1 MEVKKR
7 NGEIVTFEREK
18 IINTLNK
25 ANNDVG
31 ENYKLPSEV
40 IYDIVE
46 NVETYC
52 NANVPVL
59 SSTIQ
64 SIVENELFEKGSYQY
79 YNAYVKYK
87 SHGNKETEL
96 EEKIINLIDGTN
108 DELNKENSNKN
119 ATLASTQRDYM
130 AGEIS
135 KQIAR
140 KYIFPKDVMNAHD
153 KGIIH
158 IHDIDYAA
166 NHITNCCL
174 VNLEDILKNGTVMT
188 GTKIFPPKSFA
199 VAATVASQIIMSVSA
214 SQYGFQ

>member
-1 MEVKKR
+1 MKVRKR
-7 NGEIVTFEREK
+7 NGEIVAFEREK
-18 IINTLNK
+18 IINTLTK
-25 ANNDVG
+25 ANNEVR
-31 ENYKLPSEV
+31 EPYKIANEV

-46 NVETYC
+46 KVESYC
-52 NANVPVL
+52 NANIPIETF
-59 SSTIQ
+59 TIQ
-64 SIVENELFEKGSYQY
+64 NIVESELFEKGSYQF
-79 YNAYVKYK
+79 YNVYSKHK
-87 SHGNKETEL
+87 NSDETEL
-96 EEKIINLIDGTN
+96 EKKILNLIDGTN

-135 KQIAR
+135 KQLVR

-153 KGIIH
+153 RGIIH
-158 IHDIDYAA
+158 IHDLDYAA

-199 VAATVASQIIMSVSA
+199 VAATIASQIVMSVSA